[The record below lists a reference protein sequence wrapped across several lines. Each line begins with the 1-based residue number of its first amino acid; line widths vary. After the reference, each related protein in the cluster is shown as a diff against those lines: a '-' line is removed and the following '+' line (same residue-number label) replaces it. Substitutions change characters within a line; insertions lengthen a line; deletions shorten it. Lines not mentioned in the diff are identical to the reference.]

1 MEEFLFIGFIYK
13 ISKKGNDGIY
23 IGSSKDINLRYNTHK
38 RNCNIEKEKA
48 HNFKVYRHI
57 RDNGGWDS
65 WTFEIVKIEY
75 NLSVERLGDLER
87 EYQIKEGH
95 NLGTKRRDN
104 GAKIVCAC
112 GGKYYAKGKWGHE
125 QIKKHKNYFANLGT
139 SELERWEAEIEKKKK
154 ENTEKAKKRAE
165 KKAEKAKERIECVC
179 GGHYIAY
186 QKQRHC
192 RTTKHLDYVDYVE
205 SKK

>member
-112 GGKYYAKGKWGHE
+112 GGKYYRKNKFGHE
-125 QIKKHKNYFANLGT
+125 QFKRHKNYLANLGEIKEEIKEEDIEEV
-139 SELERWEAEIEKKKK
+139 SEEELNRWFEA
-154 ENTEKAKKRAE
+154 NN
-165 KKAEKAKERIECVC
+165 CVVQNIDE
-179 GGHYIAY
+179 HIRLYS
-186 QKQRHC
+186 K
-192 RTTKHLDYVDYVE
+192 